1 MLAISVEEAALK
13 ALSTVFTWDHLLALW
28 GGVLLGLTM
37 GILPGLGGTAGLA
50 IILPFL
56 FGTEPSL
63 ALAMMIGLQSV
74 TTTSDTFPSVLM
86 GIPGTAGSQAT
97 VVDGFPMSKK
107 GEGARALS
115 AAFISSMFGGL
126 FGAAVLSFAIFFAI
140 PILHTIGFGEQMM
153 LILLALTMVGM
164 LTGLNPIKG
173 FASCGLGLMI
183 GALGAS
189 PMTGE
194 VRLSFDTVY
203 LIEPV
208 PLVVIG
214 LAMFATPEIV
224 DLLRRQWAISKSQKL
239 GSGWTQG
246 FWDWCDN
253 WWLSLR
259 CAFIG
264 CLVGALPGLG
274 GTVIDWIAY
283 SHAIQTTEN
292 KESYGTGDVRGVI
305 APESAN
311 NAKEGGALI
320 PTILFG
326 IPGSGGMAIL
336 LGGFILIGIE
346 PGIELVTDQ
355 LDLVYVM
362 IWSIAIANVVG
373 AGLCTLLAGQLAKIT
388 LIRYVLVAP
397 FMFGIVFFA
406 AFQATRDWGDLVG
419 LFILSSL
426 GVYMKRFGWPRPA
439 MLIGFVLAEKVE
451 ESVYHAIKTYGL
463 SFFER
468 PVVILLLVFTIGS
481 VIAAAKFKQ
490 PLPEMPEDG
499 PHTHIRPW
507 PQWVFL
513 GAVFGFTMLLLHDAT
528 QHNWLTDIYPQVAC
542 GVTLFFLI
550 PLALQMYFTKRP
562 HSVFYDSEREEF
574 SEHVTYRTSEHY
586 MAWLLLMLL
595 VSALVGFVIGI
606 AAYTYIF
613 IRVKG
618 GVRHFYCALNSFGFV
633 CLLGTI
639 QHFMTLEY
647 PRGVLQWYFKVNLPW
662 PFQ

>member
-1 MLAISVEEAALK
+1 MTIEEAALQ
-13 ALSTVFTWDHLLALW
+13 ALSTILHWDHLLALW

-50 IILPFL
+50 LILPFL
-56 FGTEPSL
+56 FGAEPSL
-63 ALAMMIGLQSV
+63 ALAMMIGVQSV

-107 GEGARALS
+107 GEGARALA
-115 AAFISSMFGGL
+115 AAFISSLFGGV
-126 FGAAVLSFAIFFAI
+126 FGAAILSFAIFFAL
-140 PILHTIGFGEQMM
+140 PLLENIGFGEQMM
-153 LILLALTMVGM
+153 LIVLALTMVGM

-173 FASCGLGLMI
+173 FASCGLGLML
-183 GALGAS
+183 GALGAA

-203 LIEPV
+203 LIEPI
-208 PLVVIG
+208 PLVVMG
-214 LAMFATPEIV
+214 LSMFATPEII
-224 DLLRRQWAISKSQKL
+224 DLLRRQWAISKSEEL

-246 FWDWCDN
+246 FWDWCEN

-259 CAFIG
+259 CAAIG

-283 SHAIQTTEN
+283 SHAIQTTKN
-292 KESYGTGDVRGVI
+292 KELYGTGDVRGVI

-346 PGIELVTDQ
+346 PGVELVTDQ

-362 IWSIAIANVVG
+362 IWSVALANILG
-373 AGLCTLLAGQLAKIT
+373 AGICTVLAGQLAKIT
-388 LIRYVLVAP
+388 LIRYVLIAP

-406 AFQATRDWGDLVG
+406 AFQATRDWGDIIG
-419 LFILSSL
+419 LFILSAL

-439 MLIGFVLAEKVE
+439 MLIGFVLADKVE
-451 ESVYHAIKTYGL
+451 LSIYHAIKTYGF
-463 SFFER
+463 SFMER
-468 PVVILLLVFTIGS
+468 PVVIFLVVLTIGS
-481 VIAAAKFKQ
+481 IFAAAKYK
-490 PLPEMPEDG
+490 PLKPDMAEDG
-499 PHTHIRPW
+499 PHTHVRIW
-507 PQWVFL
+507 PQFVFFF
-513 GAVFGFTMLLLHDAT
+513 AVIVFTLLLLFDSFE
-528 QHNWLTDIYPQVAC
+528 HNWLTGIYPQFAC
-542 GVTLFFLI
+542 LLTLLFML
-550 PLALQMYFTKRP
+550 PLGLQMLMIKQP
-562 HSVFYDSEREEF
+562 HSVFYDSEHEEF

-586 MAWLLLMLL
+586 LGWLLLLL
-595 VSALVGFVIGI
+595 AVSAVFGFVIGV
-606 AAYTYIF
+606 AAFTYTF
-613 IRVKG
+613 LRVKG
-618 GVRHFYCALNSFGFV
+618 GVRHLYCAVNSLVFI

-647 PRGVLQWYFKVNLPW
+647 PRGALQLVLGVDLPW
-662 PFQ
+662 PLQ

>member
-1 MLAISVEEAALK
+1 MEEAAVK
-13 ALSTVFTWDHLLALW
+13 ALETIFTWHHLLALW

-56 FGTEPSL
+56 YGTEPSL

-86 GIPGTAGSQAT
+86 GIPGTSGSQAT
-97 VVDGFPMSKK
+97 VVDGFPMSKQ

-115 AAFISSMFGGL
+115 AAFISSLFGGV
-126 FGAAVLSFAIFFAI
+126 FGAVVLSFAIFFAI
-140 PILHTIGFGEQMM
+140 PILNTIGFGEQMM
-153 LILLALTMVGM
+153 LIVLALTMVGM

-173 FASCGLGLMI
+173 FASCGMGLMLGAI
-183 GALGAS
+183 GAA
-189 PMTGE
+189 PMMGDL
-194 VRLSFDTVY
+194 RLTFGTEY
-203 LIEPV
+203 LIEPI
-208 PLVVIG
+208 PLVVLG
-214 LAMFATPEIV
+214 LSMFATPEIV
-224 DLLRRQWAISKSQKL
+224 DLLRRQWAISKSEKL
-239 GSGWTQG
+239 GSGWTRG
-246 FWDWCDN
+246 FFDWCKD

-259 CAFIG
+259 CAVIG

-283 SHAIQTTEN
+283 SHAIQTTDN

-336 LGGFILIGIE
+336 LGGFVLIGIE
-346 PGIELVTDQ
+346 PGVELVTDQ

-373 AGLCTLLAGQLAKIT
+373 AGLCTVLAGQLAKIT

-406 AFQATRDWGDLVG
+406 AFQATRDWGDLIA
-419 LFILSSL
+419 LFIFSTL

-439 MLIGFVLAEKVE
+439 MLIGFVLAVKVE
-451 ESVYHAIKTYGL
+451 ESVYHAVKTYGF
-463 SFFER
+463 SFMER
-468 PVVILLLVFTIGS
+468 PVVIMLLIFTIGS
-481 VIAAAKFKQ
+481 VIAAAKFKP

-499 PHTHIRPW
+499 PHTHIRRW
-507 PQWVFL
+507 PQVVFFGVILVFTLVML
-513 GAVFGFTMLLLHDAT
+513 GNSFTVT
-528 QHNWLTDIYPQVAC
+528 WLSGLYPQIAC
-542 GVTLFFLI
+542 GITLAFLI
-550 PLALQMYFTKRP
+550 PMGVQLLVRKKP

-574 SEHVTYRTSEHY
+574 SEHVEYRSSEHY
-586 MAWLLLMLL
+586 MGWLLLMLL
-595 VSALVGFVIGI
+595 VSALVGFVIGV
-606 AAYTYIF
+606 AAYTYLF
-613 IRVKG
+613 IRIKG
-618 GVRHFYCALNSFGFV
+618 GVRHLYCALNSFAFI

-639 QHFMTLEY
+639 QHLMTLEY
-647 PRGVLQWYFKVNLPW
+647 PRGILQYYFHVNLPW

>member
-1 MLAISVEEAALK
+1 MSIEEAATK
-13 ALSTVFTWDHLLALW
+13 ALLTIFTWDHLLALW

-56 FGTEPSL
+56 FGVEPSL
-63 ALAMMIGLQSV
+63 ALAMMIGVQSV

-115 AAFISSMFGGL
+115 AAFIASLFGGV

-153 LILLALTMVGM
+153 LIVLALTMIGM
-164 LTGLNPIKG
+164 LTGLNPVKG
-173 FASCGLGLMI
+173 FASCGLGLML

-194 VRLSFDTVY
+194 LRLSFDTEY

-208 PLVVIG
+208 PLVVLG
-214 LAMFATPEIV
+214 LSMFATPEIV
-224 DLLRRQWAISKSQKL
+224 DLLRRQHAISKSEKL
-239 GSGWTQG
+239 GSGWRQG
-246 FWDWCDN
+246 FRDWCEN
-253 WWLSLR
+253 WYLSLR
-259 CAFIG
+259 CAVIG

-283 SHAIQTTEN
+283 SHAIQTTDN

-336 LGGFILIGIE
+336 LGGFVLIGIE

-355 LDLVYVM
+355 LDLVYIM
-362 IWSIAIANVVG
+362 IWSIAIANIVG
-373 AGLCTLLAGQLAKIT
+373 AGLCVVLAGQLAKIT

-406 AFQATRDWGDLVG
+406 AFQATRDWGDLIA
-419 LFILSSL
+419 LFLLSAL
-426 GVYMKRFGWPRPA
+426 GVYMKRFGWQRPA
-439 MLIGFVLAEKVE
+439 LLIGFVLAEKVE

-463 SFFER
+463 TFLER
-468 PVVILLLVFTIGS
+468 PVVLLLIVFTIGS
-481 VIAAAKFKQ
+481 VIAAAKFKP
-490 PLPEMPEDG
+490 PLPEMLEDG
-499 PHTHIRPW
+499 PHTHIRKW
-507 PQWVFL
+507 PQGVFVVGVL
-513 GAVFGFTMLLLHDAT
+513 IFTALLLFDT
-528 QHNWLTDIYPQVAC
+528 LNLNWLSSIYPQMAC
-542 GVTLFFLI
+542 ALTLVFMV
-550 PLALQMYFTKRP
+550 PLALQMFFLKRP
-562 HSVFYDSEREEF
+562 HSIFYDSEREEF
-574 SEHVTYRTSEHY
+574 SEHITYRSSEHY
-586 MAWLLLMLL
+586 LGWLLLMLA

-613 IRVKG
+613 LRVKG
-618 GVRHFYCALNSFGFV
+618 GVRHLYCALNSFAFI

-639 QHFMTLEY
+639 QHLMTLEY
-647 PRGVLQWYFKVNLPW
+647 PRGVLQWYFRVNLPW
-662 PFQ
+662 PLQ

>member
-1 MLAISVEEAALK
+1 MSIEEAATK
-13 ALSTVFTWDHLLALW
+13 ALVTIFTWDHLLALW

-56 FGTEPSL
+56 FGVEPSL
-63 ALAMMIGLQSV
+63 ALAMMIGVQSV

-97 VVDGFPMSKK
+97 VVDGFPMSKR

-115 AAFISSMFGGL
+115 AAFIASLFGGV

-140 PILHTIGFGEQMM
+140 PILDTIGFGEQMM
-153 LILLALTMVGM
+153 LIVLALTMIGM
-164 LTGLNPIKG
+164 LTGLNPVKG
-173 FASCGLGLMI
+173 FASCGLGLML

-194 VRLSFDTVY
+194 VRLSFDTEY

-208 PLVVIG
+208 PLVVLG
-214 LAMFATPEIV
+214 LSMFATPEIV
-224 DLLRRQWAISKSQKL
+224 DLLRRQHAISKSEKL
-239 GSGWTQG
+239 GSGWRQG
-246 FWDWCDN
+246 FRDWCEN

-259 CAFIG
+259 CAVIG

-283 SHAIQTTEN
+283 SHAIQTTDN

-336 LGGFILIGIE
+336 LGGFVLIGIE

-355 LDLVYVM
+355 LDLVYIM
-362 IWSIAIANVVG
+362 IWSIAIANIVG
-373 AGLCTLLAGQLAKIT
+373 AGLCMVLAGQLAKIT

-406 AFQATRDWGDLVG
+406 AFQATRDWGDLIA
-419 LFILSSL
+419 LFLLSAL
-426 GVYMKRFGWPRPA
+426 GVYMKRFGWQRPA
-439 MLIGFVLAEKVE
+439 LLIGFVLAEKVE

-463 SFFER
+463 TFLER
-468 PVVILLLVFTIGS
+468 PVVLLLVVFTIGS
-481 VIAAAKFKQ
+481 VIAAAKFKP
-490 PLPEMPEDG
+490 PLPEMHDDG
-499 PHTHIRPW
+499 PHTHIRKW
-507 PQWVFL
+507 PQGVFVVGVL
-513 GAVFGFTMLLLHDAT
+513 VFTFLLLFDTLHL
-528 QHNWLTDIYPQVAC
+528 NWLSSIYPQMAC
-542 GVTLFFLI
+542 GLTLVFMV
-550 PLALQMYFTKRP
+550 PLALQMFFLKRP
-562 HSVFYDSEREEF
+562 HSIFYDSEREEF
-574 SEHVTYRTSEHY
+574 SEHITYRTSEHY
-586 MAWLLLMLL
+586 MGWLLLMLG

-613 IRVKG
+613 LRVKG
-618 GVRHFYCALNSFGFV
+618 GVRHAYCALNSFAFI

-639 QHFMTLEY
+639 QHLMTLEY

-662 PFQ
+662 PLQ